1 MLEVVNGH
9 SNSGEQKRKASKCNR
24 VNNRAFH
31 EERLTMKHDEL
42 NPSLYRK
49 NPSRNVRE
57 AANYA
62 NKPLSFISNG
72 MTRSED
78 GGVEESTIACNLQ
91 ENSASYVMESRSK
104 GKQINGLLQIGQFEA
119 HTKGFGSRMLAKMGF
134 TEGCG
139 LGKDSQGISQPL
151 QVIKRPKSLGL
162 GA

>member
-1 MLEVVNGH
+1 MNH
-9 SNSGEQKRKASKCNR
+9 N
-24 VNNRAFH
+24 
-31 EERLTMKHDEL
+31 EL
-42 NPSLYRK
+42 NSYLYRK
-49 NPSRNVRE
+49 NPSRSVRE
-57 AANYA
+57 AVNYA
-62 NKPLSFISNG
+62 KKPLSFISNG

-78 GGVEESTIACNLQ
+78 GGVEEPTIACKLQ

-134 TEGCG
+134 TEGHG